1 MLVYRKRCVRPHR
14 QGPVALP
21 MDSADPFESF
31 RRHISRQAHR
41 VPKQWDASRG
51 LLEKNAFTS
60 TVDRLISAIKEQP
73 LPDSVK
79 AILLQLFEEKRPQRV
94 QDLDGEYLKRVTG
107 LPPAKAMR
115 ALTIAFG
122 LVPAPTSK
130 WPMSSLSSEAIEGLV
145 RGLTNPFDLLMHAD
159 VASVLDIGTGDL
171 SFAEELADQY
181 GPQLHQRD
189 RPLIL
194 HGVDRLDPQSQL
206 GGPLHADS
214 GRLHR
219 LQQSQELSFAFFG
232 HQDVFNLNELDGR
245 DLLAPR
251 YTVASCWA
259 PATPTF
265 AYEPSRLSPAVIHE
279 ELQRTK
285 GAFRLTC
292 FGKEPALEVLHGT
305 RALLFPPWK
314 FDVIGPL
321 ALLQLLVQRGS
332 LVVLGSVDD
341 QVFWEILAQLLDDP
355 RYRPQDEPFHAGNL
369 PAIFGGI
376 YDQLTSLPIGASV
389 VLADLGILRRRWPL
403 ADLSASTDQSTRL
416 FRYVRISRG
425 ATFAGM
431 PASSTARKFSAM
443 TEEVPPWL
451 LTLVPA

>member
-1 MLVYRKRCVRPHR
+1 MN
-14 QGPVALP
+14 A
-21 MDSADPFESF
+21 DDPFEAF
-31 RRHISRQAHR
+31 RRHLSQQAHL
-41 VPKQWDASRG
+41 VPKQWESSRA
-51 LLEKNAFTS
+51 LLDKSQFPS
-60 TVDRLISAIKEQP
+60 TVERLVCAIKEQS
-73 LPDSVK
+73 LPDAVK
-79 AILLQLFEEKRPQRV
+79 ALLLQLFEETRPQRV
-94 QDLDGEYLKRVTG
+94 QDLDGGPLKRVTG

-130 WPMSSLSSEAIEGLV
+130 WPLTSLSSEEIERLV
-145 RGLTNPFDLLMHAD
+145 RGLANPFDLLMKAD
-159 VASVLDIGTGDL
+159 VASVLDIGAGDL

-181 GPQLHQRD
+181 GPQLHRQNRQ
-189 RPLIL
+189 LIV

-206 GGPLHADS
+206 GGPLHADP
-214 GRLHR
+214 GRRRL
-219 LQQSQELSFAFFG
+219 LQQKQGLSFAFYG
-232 HQDVFNLNELDGR
+232 HQDMFDLSDLDGR

-251 YTVASCWA
+251 YTVATCWA

-265 AYEPSRLSPAVIHE
+265 AYEPGRLSPAVIHK

-285 GAFRLTC
+285 GAFRLTR
-292 FGKEPALEVLHGT
+292 FGKEQALEVQHGT

-314 FDVIGPL
+314 FDIIGPV
-321 ALLQLLVQRGS
+321 ALLRLLAQRGS
-332 LVVLGSVDD
+332 VCVLGAVDD

-355 RYRPQDEPFHAGNL
+355 RYRPQDQPFHAENI

-376 YDQLTSLPIGASV
+376 YDHLASLPLGASV
-389 VLADLGILRRRWPL
+389 DLAELGTLRRHVPP
-403 ADLSASTDQSTRL
+403 ADSSSSSDHSTGL

-425 ATFAGM
+425 GTFPGM

-443 TEEVPPWL
+443 AEEVPPWF